1 MSKYIVTI
9 REILE
14 KKFEIESDSED
25 NAVTEVEKRYDNE
38 EADYILTDNDYIVT
52 EFNVK
57 SLDDENWDIR
67 DIRD

>member
-14 KKFEIESDSED
+14 KKFEIESDSEY

-38 EADYILTDNDYIVT
+38 EADYILTDNDYVVT
-52 EFNVK
+52 DFYVK
-57 SLDDENWDIR
+57 SLDNGN
-67 DIRD
+67 